1 MIHNPPVISRFKPT
15 CGPNT
20 GSTEIVLSGAS
31 IVDTGDYCVKFVCGT
46 QERIVRCM
54 KILHFLLLYS
64 LRSFA
69 ELSWAIKRYFSTNVY
84 SIHLTSEIE
93 LTLRWQVRVK
103 SPGFKAALGLNEV
116 TLAVSPNGKTW
127 IPVALPFKLHPN
139 IKLLDVSPRT
149 VGANGGVTVSV
160 YADGLFNH
168 PNWTFRLVARKS
180 KTMPV
185 TGRAVWDQTRNTL
198 EFVMPKTALRGSV
211 GVEVSYNDQQYF
223 DALPAFV
230 IVVPGDGS
238 GGGGI
243 GAGSD
248 KSGLVTAE
256 WGDAIKGRAEARAS
270 ALGIRGTVDE
280 KDRAAQLKSDAEM
293 RAQAQAQER
302 AQRMEERR
310 KRAES
315 LMESSKLPPR
325 MAAYAEALRDKP
337 TVVAQVVL
345 WMPAA
350 NDKLTYRTGS

>member
-1 MIHNPPVISRFKPT
+1 
-15 CGPNT
+15 
-20 GSTEIVLSGAS
+20 
-31 IVDTGDYCVKFVCGT
+31 
-46 QERIVRCM
+46 
-54 KILHFLLLYS
+54 
-64 LRSFA
+64 
-69 ELSWAIKRYFSTNVY
+69 
-84 SIHLTSEIE
+84 
-93 LTLRWQVRVK
+93 
-103 SPGFKAALGLNEV
+103 LNEV
-116 TLAVSPNGKTW
+116 KLAVSPNGKTW
-127 IPVALPFKLHPN
+127 IPVAAPFLLNPN

-168 PNWTFRLVARKS
+168 PNWTFRLVARKTKGIS
-180 KTMPV
+180 V
-185 TGRAVWDQTRNTL
+185 TGRAVWDQMRNTL
-198 EFVMPKTALRGSV
+198 EFVMPKTTLRGSV

-256 WGDAIKGRAEARAS
+256 WGDAIKGRAEARVS
-270 ALGIRGTVDE
+270 ALGINGTDG
-280 KDRAAQLKSDAEM
+280 KDRAAQLKSEAEL

-310 KRAES
+310 KRAEA

-325 MAAYAEALRDKP
+325 MAAYAEAARDKP
-337 TVVAQVVL
+337 SVVAQVCL
-345 WMPAA
+345 GNIHRRKP
-350 NDKLTYRTGS
+350 TCIICCPGSRGQFSSHSQHKCS